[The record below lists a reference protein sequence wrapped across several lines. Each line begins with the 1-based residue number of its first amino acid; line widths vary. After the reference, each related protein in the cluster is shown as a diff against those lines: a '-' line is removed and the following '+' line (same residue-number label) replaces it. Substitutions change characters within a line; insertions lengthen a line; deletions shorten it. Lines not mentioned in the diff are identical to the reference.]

1 MTQAAPTI
9 LALET
14 DSAWIVI
21 LAVSL
26 ITLPAALVLRRLIAR
41 PGGMASGILLTL
53 PLFLPLVA
61 ALAYQRAVLPEVAVL
76 QPVKAALERGGGDLL
91 HLLYISDGSGS
102 ATAYAL
108 IGSAGPW
115 ILLVGLSV
123 SSLMLLRRIFGTWV
137 LHRLISRSKPA
148 SGPRAPFIHE
158 TVQRLTESSGLPR
171 TPEVN
176 YLPDGISG
184 AFAVGARRGRILIS
198 EDLVEGLARDELAA
212 ILAHEVA
219 HIESRDVQVVFAAGL
234 LRDMVAWNP
243 LAHIA
248 YRRLVAN
255 REIEADKRAAAMTGN
270 PLSVASGLLKMYEL
284 MKRRPRH
291 GRGTALAFLRPGGRI
306 ARRVTHLIDV
316 ADGRVGLLHP
326 GRIQYAAAVLLVAAL
341 GLQVGATISEDR
353 SALAIVWGSTQSAGE
368 DFAPKSQAQ
377 KQARSK
383 KAAKA
388 RKKVDANPNQYA
400 PRRSEASKAPTATSM
415 SEQNIDEWVKEV
427 ANWARKQGGQ
437 AISKQGG
444 QGISPLTLRWEARQ
458 DWAAR
463 PIRCAVGSICLY
475 RIERA
480 PLVP

>member
-26 ITLPAALVLRRLIAR
+26 ITLPAALLLRRLIAR

-53 PLFLPLVA
+53 PLLLPLVA
-61 ALAYQRAVLPEVAVL
+61 AAVYQRAVLPEVAVL

-123 SSLMLLRRIFGTWV
+123 SSFMLVRRIVGIWL
-137 LHRLISRSKPA
+137 LHRLIARSKPA
-148 SGPRAPFIHE
+148 SGPRATLVHE
-158 TVQRLTESSGLPR
+158 TVQRLTEATGLPR
-171 TPEVN
+171 APEVN

-198 EDLVEGLARDELAA
+198 EDLVDCLADDELAA
-212 ILAHEVA
+212 ILAHEVS
-219 HIESRDVQVVFAAGL
+219 HIQARDVQVVFAAGL

-243 LAHIA
+243 FAHIT
-248 YRRLVAN
+248 YRKLIAN
-255 REIEADKRAAAMTGN
+255 REIEADRRAAVLTGN

-284 MKRRPRH
+284 MKQRPRH
-291 GRGTALAFLRPGGRI
+291 ARGTALAFLRPGGRI
-306 ARRVTHLIDV
+306 ARRVAHLIDA
-316 ADGRVGLLHP
+316 ADASVGLLYP
-326 GRIQYAAAVLLVAAL
+326 GRMQYAAAVLLVAMI
-341 GLQVGATISEDR
+341 GLQVGARIAEDR
-353 SALAIVWGSTQSAGE
+353 AGLAIVWGSTEAAGE
-368 DFAPKSQAQ
+368 NFAPKSQVQ
-377 KQARSK
+377 SPKGTKQSR
-383 KAAKA
+383 AAG
-388 RKKVDANPNQYA
+388 KKVDPNPNQYA
-400 PRRSEASKAPTATSM
+400 PRRPEARKAPTAASM
-415 SEQNIDEWVKEV
+415 SEQNIAEWAEEV
-427 ANWARKQGGQ
+427 TRWTRR
-437 AISKQGG
+437 QGG
-444 QGISPLTLRWEARQ
+444 QGISPLTIRWEARQ

-463 PIRCAVGSICLY
+463 PIRCTVGSICIY
-475 RIERA
+475 RIERG

>member
-26 ITLPAALVLRRLIAR
+26 ITLPAALVLKRLIGR
-41 PGGMASGILLTL
+41 PGGMASGILLAL
-53 PLFLPLVA
+53 PLLLPVVA
-61 ALAYQRAVLPEVAVL
+61 ALVYQRAILPEVAVL
-76 QPVKAALERGGGDLL
+76 QPVKAALERGGEGLL

-115 ILLVGLSV
+115 ILLVGLTV
-123 SSLMLLRRIFGTWV
+123 SSVMLVRRIVGTWV
-137 LHRLISRSKPA
+137 LHRIIARSKPA
-148 SGPRAPFIHE
+148 SGPRASFVYE
-158 TVQRLTESSGLPR
+158 TVQRLTEACGLSR
-171 TPEVN
+171 APEVN

-198 EDLVEGLARDELAA
+198 EDLVEGLTRDELAA

-219 HIESRDVQVVFAAGL
+219 HIQARDVQVVFTAGV

-248 YRRLVAN
+248 YRKLVAN
-255 REIEADKRAAAMTGN
+255 RENEADRRAALMTGN

-284 MKRRPRH
+284 MKRHPRH
-291 GRGTALAFLRPGGRI
+291 TRATALAFLRPGGRI
-306 ARRVTHLIDV
+306 TRRVAQLIDM
-316 ADGRVGLLHP
+316 ADGRVGLMHP
-326 GRIQYAAAVLLVAAL
+326 GRLQYAAAVFLVGAL
-341 GLQVGATISEDR
+341 GLQVGATIAEDR
-353 SALAIVWGSTQSAGE
+353 SALAIVWGSTQAAGE
-368 DFAPKSQAQ
+368 NFAPKSEGRRQGPS
-377 KQARSK
+377 KQ
-383 KAAKA
+383 AKA

-415 SEQNIDEWVKEV
+415 SEQNIEEWMNEV
-427 ANWARKQGGQ
+427 AKWTR
-437 AISKQGG
+437 KQGG
-444 QGISPLTLRWEARQ
+444 QGISPLTMRWEARQ
-458 DWAAR
+458 DWSAR
-463 PIRCAVGSICLY
+463 PIRCTVGSICLY
-475 RIERA
+475 RIERG

>member
-1 MTQAAPTI
+1 MIQAAPTI

-21 LAVSL
+21 LAVSV
-26 ITLPAALVLRRLIAR
+26 ITLPAALLLRRLIAR
-41 PGGMASGILLTL
+41 PGGMASGILLIL
-53 PLFLPLVA
+53 PLLLPLVA
-61 ALAYQRAVLPEVAVL
+61 AVIYQRAVLPEVAVL
-76 QPVKAALERGGGDLL
+76 QPVKAALERGGEGLL
-91 HLLYISDGSGS
+91 HLMYISDGSGS

-123 SSLMLLRRIFGTWV
+123 SSFMLMRRIVGTWV
-137 LHRLISRSKPA
+137 LHRMIAKSKPA

-158 TVQRLTESSGLPR
+158 TVQRLTEATGLNR
-171 TPEVN
+171 APEVN
-176 YLPDGISG
+176 FLPEGISG

-198 EDLVEGLARDELAA
+198 QDLVDGLTRDELAA

-219 HIESRDVQVVFAAGL
+219 HIQARDVQVVFAAGL

-243 LAHIA
+243 LAHIS
-248 YRRLVAN
+248 YRKLVAN
-255 REIEADKRAAAMTGN
+255 REIEADRRAAVMTGN

-291 GRGTALAFLRPGGRI
+291 ARGTALAFLRPGNRI

-326 GRIQYAAAVLLVAAL
+326 GRIQYAAAVLLVALL
-341 GLQVGATISEDR
+341 GLQVGATIAEDR
-353 SALAIVWGSTQSAGE
+353 SALAIVWGSTQAAGE
-368 DFAPKSQAQ
+368 DFAPKSHPQS
-377 KQARSK
+377 RDK
-383 KAAKA
+383 KS
-388 RKKVDANPNQYA
+388 RKKVDANPKQYA
-400 PRRSEASKAPTATSM
+400 PRRSEASKAPIATSM
-415 SEQNIDEWVKEV
+415 SEQNIAEWEKEV
-427 ANWARKQGGQ
+427 TRWTRKQGGR
-437 AISKQGG
+437 
-444 QGISPLTLRWEARQ
+444 GISPLTMRWEARQ

-463 PIRCAVGSICLY
+463 PIRCTVGSICLY
-475 RIERA
+475 RIERG

>member
-1 MTQAAPTI
+1 MMTQAAPTI

-26 ITLPAALVLRRLIAR
+26 ITLPAALLLRRLIAR

-53 PLFLPLVA
+53 PLLLPLIA
-61 ALAYQRAVLPEVAVL
+61 AVAYQRAVLPEVAVL
-76 QPVKAALERGGGDLL
+76 QPVKAALERDGGDLL
-91 HLLYISDGSGS
+91 HLLFISDGSGS

-115 ILLVGLSV
+115 ILLVGLGV
-123 SSLMLLRRIFGTWV
+123 SSVMLLRRMVGTWI
-137 LHRLISRSKPA
+137 LHRLIARSRPA
-148 SGPRAPFIHE
+148 SGREAPFIHE
-158 TVQRLTESSGLPR
+158 TVQRLTETCGLSR
-171 TPEVN
+171 APEVN
-176 YLPDGISG
+176 YLPDGIPG

-198 EDLVEGLARDELAA
+198 EDLVVGLSRDELAA

-219 HIESRDVQVVFAAGL
+219 HIQARDVQVVFTAGL

-248 YRRLVAN
+248 YRKLVAN
-255 REIEADKRAAAMTGN
+255 RELEADRRAAVLTGN

-284 MKRRPRH
+284 MKQGPRRA
-291 GRGTALAFLRPGGRI
+291 RGTALAFLRPGGRI
-306 ARRVTHLIDV
+306 ARRVSHLIDV
-316 ADGRVGLLHP
+316 ADGRVGLRHP
-326 GRIQYAAAVLLVAAL
+326 GRVQYAAAVLLVAAL
-341 GLQVGATISEDR
+341 GLQVGATIAEDR
-353 SALAIVWGSTQSAGE
+353 SALAIVWGSTRTAGE
-368 DFAPKSQAQ
+368 DFAPKSELQKQRRAQ
-377 KQARSK
+377 K
-383 KAAKA
+383 KA

-415 SEQNIDEWVKEV
+415 SEQNIGEWMKEV
-427 ANWARKQGGQ
+427 ATWTR
-437 AISKQGG
+437 KQGG

-463 PIRCAVGSICLY
+463 PIRCTVGSICLY
-475 RIERA
+475 RIEHV

>member
-26 ITLPAALVLRRLIAR
+26 ITLPAAWVLRRLIAR

-53 PLFLPLVA
+53 PLLLPLVA
-61 ALAYQRAVLPEVAVL
+61 AVAYQRAILPEVAVL
-76 QPVKAALERGGGDLL
+76 QPVKDALERGGEDLL

-115 ILLVGLSV
+115 ILLIGLTV
-123 SSLMLLRRIFGTWV
+123 SSVMLVRRVVGTWL
-137 LHRLISRSKPA
+137 LHRLIARSKPA
-148 SGPRAPFIHE
+148 SGPRASFVHE
-158 TVQRLTESSGLPR
+158 TVQRLTESCGLSR
-171 TPEVN
+171 TPEVS

-198 EDLVEGLARDELAA
+198 EDLVVGLTRDELAA

-219 HIESRDVQVVFAAGL
+219 HIQARDVQVVFTAGV

-243 LAHIA
+243 LAHVA
-248 YRRLVAN
+248 YRKLVGN
-255 REIEADKRAAAMTGN
+255 REKEADRRAAIMTGN
-270 PLSVASGLLKMYEL
+270 PLSVASGLLKMYEI
-284 MKRRPRH
+284 MKGRPRH
-291 GRGTALAFLRPGGRI
+291 ARGTALAFLRPGGRI
-306 ARRVTHLIDV
+306 ARRVAQLIDM
-316 ADGRVGLLHP
+316 ADGRVTLMHP
-326 GRIQYAAAVLLVAAL
+326 GRLQYAAAVGLVAVL
-341 GLQVGATISEDR
+341 GLQVGATIAEDR
-353 SALAIVWGSTQSAGE
+353 SALAIVWGSTQAAGE
-368 DFAPKSQAQ
+368 DFAPKSGVQGQ
-377 KQARSK
+377 KRPK
-383 KAAKA
+383 AKA

-415 SEQNIDEWVKEV
+415 SEQNIDEWVNEV
-427 ANWARKQGGQ
+427 SKWTR
-437 AISKQGG
+437 KQGG
-444 QGISPLTLRWEARQ
+444 QGISPLTMRWEARQ

-463 PIRCAVGSICLY
+463 PIQCAVASICLY
-475 RIERA
+475 RIERG

>member
-26 ITLPAALVLRRLIAR
+26 ITLPAALVLKRLIAR
-41 PGGMASGILLTL
+41 PGGMASGVLLTL
-53 PLFLPLVA
+53 PLLLPVVA
-61 ALAYQRAVLPEVAVL
+61 AVAYQRAILPEVAVL
-76 QPVKAALERGGGDLL
+76 QPVKAALERGGEDLL

-115 ILLVGLSV
+115 ILLVGLTV
-123 SSLMLLRRIFGTWV
+123 SSVMLVRRIVGTWV
-137 LHRLISRSKPA
+137 LHRLIARSKPA
-148 SGPRAPFIHE
+148 SGPRASFVHE
-158 TVQRLTESSGLPR
+158 TVQRLTEACSLSR
-171 TPEVN
+171 APEVN

-198 EDLVEGLARDELAA
+198 TDLVDGLTRDELAA

-219 HIESRDVQVVFAAGL
+219 HIQARDVQVVFTAGV

-248 YRRLVAN
+248 YRKLVAN
-255 REIEADKRAAAMTGN
+255 RENEADRRAALMTGN

-291 GRGTALAFLRPGGRI
+291 ARGTALAFLRPGGRI
-306 ARRVTHLIDV
+306 ARRVAHLIDM
-316 ADGRVGLLHP
+316 ADGRVSLMHP
-326 GRIQYAAAVLLVAAL
+326 GRLQYVAAVFLVAVL
-341 GLQVGATISEDR
+341 GLQVGATIAEDG
-353 SALAIVWGSTQSAGE
+353 SALAIVWGSTQDAGE
-368 DFAPKSQAQ
+368 NFAPKSEVQRQRAS
-377 KQARSK
+377 KQ
-383 KAAKA
+383 AKA

-415 SEQNIDEWVKEV
+415 SEQNIEEWMKEV
-427 ANWARKQGGQ
+427 AKWTR
-437 AISKQGG
+437 KQGG
-444 QGISPLTLRWEARQ
+444 QGISPLTMRWEARQ
-458 DWAAR
+458 DWSAR
-463 PIRCAVGSICLY
+463 PIRCTVGSICLY
-475 RIERA
+475 RIERG